1 MRIACIKRNKG
12 LSAMESLLEADARA
26 SLGSNGGSRFQIY
39 NHPTQLDSSICK
51 GPPNQVRK
59 NCLGISSWK
68 TSSQGCCRVG
78 TWSSEL
84 FDPLL
89 PVPLCF
95 LSLLLVADVKFCF
108 LCVFG
113 RSSSNRATIPL
124 RLSCHSLHDQIALYY
139 VPLF

>member
-1 MRIACIKRNKG
+1 MRIACIKRNTR
-12 LSAMESLLEADARA
+12 LSPMESLLEAYTRA
-26 SLGSNGGSRFQIY
+26 SLGSNGGSRLQIC

-59 NCLGISSWK
+59 NCLGIISWK

-89 PVPLCF
+89 PVSLRF
-95 LSLLLVADVKFCF
+95 RSLLLVASVKLCF
-108 LCVFG
+108 VCVCLG
-113 RSSSNRATIPL
+113 VRV
-124 RLSCHSLHDQIALYY
+124 QI
-139 VPLF
+139 VPLFRCAFLVIPCMT